1 MRKIAVVG
9 FVVGL
14 ILSGCSGTSNNE
26 TEVNG
31 VTKPVEAPSTPSVE
45 KTLTSTEQIA
55 IEYITVMQNWQDTEL
70 KKKFVAEKITP
81 EVRPIFEM
89 ATKSPSAKSVILDNA
104 TVVKSVD
111 YEMGGKK
118 ATAVLIVGD
127 KESEKSVEEIVL
139 VSDGKVGWV
148 HTKAD
153 SPEQFDK
160 FRGIFNGII
169 QLAYTPH
176 RQKLASVLGYLAP
189 YLTANSML

>member
-9 FVVGL
+9 FVVSL
-14 ILSGCSGTSNNE
+14 MLSGCSGTPSNG
-26 TEVNG
+26 TEVSS
-31 VTKPVEAPSTPSVE
+31 VTKTDEAPSSPSVE
-45 KTLTSTEQIA
+45 KTLTSSEQLA
-55 IEYITVMQNWQDTEL
+55 IEYISVMQNGQDTDL

-89 ATKSPSAKSVILDNA
+89 ATNSPSAKSAILDNA

-111 YEMGGKK
+111 YEIGGKK

-139 VSDGKVGWV
+139 VADGKVGWV

-153 SPEQFDK
+153 SPEQFEK
-160 FRGIFNGII
+160 FRDMF
-169 QLAYTPH
+169 
-176 RQKLASVLGYLAP
+176 K
-189 YLTANSML
+189 

>member
-1 MRKIAVVG
+1 MELKLMASPKRLK
-9 FVVGL
+9 
-14 ILSGCSGTSNNE
+14 
-26 TEVNG
+26 
-31 VTKPVEAPSTPSVE
+31 APSIPSVE
-45 KTLTSTEQIA
+45 KTLTSTEQSA
-55 IEYITVMQNWQDTEL
+55 IEYITVMQNGQDTEL
-70 KKKFVAEKITP
+70 KKKFVAEKITS

-89 ATKSPSAKSVILDNA
+89 ATKSPSAKSAIHDNA

-127 KESEKSVEEIVL
+127 KESEKSVKEIVL

-169 QLAYTPH
+169 QLGYTPH

>member
-9 FVVGL
+9 FIVSL
-14 ILSGCSGTSNNE
+14 MLTGCSGTPSNG
-26 TEVNG
+26 TEVSSA
-31 VTKPVEAPSTPSVE
+31 TKTDGALSTPSPE
-45 KTLTSTEQIA
+45 KTLTPAEQLA
-55 IEYITVMQNWQDTEL
+55 IEYITIMQNGQNTDL

-89 ATKSPSAKSVILDNA
+89 ATNSPSAKSAILNNA

-111 YEMGGKK
+111 YAVGDKK

-139 VSDGKVGWV
+139 VSDGKIGWV

-153 SPEQFDK
+153 SLEQFEK
-160 FRGIFNGII
+160 FRDMF
-169 QLAYTPH
+169 
-176 RQKLASVLGYLAP
+176 K
-189 YLTANSML
+189 

>member
-1 MRKIAVVG
+1 MK
-9 FVVGL
+9 L
-14 ILSGCSGTSNNE
+14 K
-26 TEVNG
+26 VNG
-31 VTKPVEAPSTPSVE
+31 VTKPVEAPRTPSVE